1 MRRIVWLLPL
11 LVSTSALANSPLNHP
26 PLPVEEPV
34 STVRCASFGF
44 NPSYAQCTQLWFDK
58 RCYYVA
64 QVEWKKNSV
73 GIEQWHVISK
83 RLATKPTGEPLCL
96 PR

>member
-58 RCYYVA
+58 RGNA
-64 QVEWKKNSV
+64 
-73 GIEQWHVISK
+73 
-83 RLATKPTGEPLCL
+83 LPTPSGTSRFQGAFLRPEFGG
-96 PR
+96 